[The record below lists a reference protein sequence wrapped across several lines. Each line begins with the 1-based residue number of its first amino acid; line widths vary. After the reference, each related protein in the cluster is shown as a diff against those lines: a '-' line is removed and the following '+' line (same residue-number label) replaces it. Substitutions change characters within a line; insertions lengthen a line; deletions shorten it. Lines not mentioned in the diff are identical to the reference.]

1 MNPYR
6 PGLASALLILTGLVL
21 GGCREKEPAPAA
33 SPAILSG
40 IPVMPQSSPR
50 TTAAGSDAVEA
61 AYSIIA
67 PADSVASWYRRTLAG
82 SGWQMTGDV
91 RSPSGGVTI
100 HAQKSA
106 RPIWVIIEPVG
117 TGVGSIYSIIG
128 AEPDTAAVRGAH
140 D

>member
-1 MNPYR
+1 MNPCR
-6 PGLASALLILTGLVL
+6 PGLPSAWLVLTALVL

-33 SPAILSG
+33 SPANLSG

-50 TTAAGSDAVEA
+50 TTAAGRDAVEA
-61 AYSIIA
+61 VYSIIA

-82 SGWQMTGDV
+82 NGWQMTGDV
-91 RSPSGGVTI
+91 RSAAGAVTI
-100 HAQKSA
+100 HAQKSS
-106 RPIWVIIEPVG
+106 RPIWIIIEPVS
-117 TGVGSIYSIIG
+117 TGIGSIYSIIG

>member
-1 MNPYR
+1 MNPCR
-6 PGLASALLILTGLVL
+6 QAFPSVLLVLASLVL
-21 GGCREKEPAPAA
+21 GCREKEQAPAA

-50 TTAAGSDAVEA
+50 ATAAGSDAVEA
-61 AYSIIA
+61 AYSVIA
-67 PADSVASWYRRTLAG
+67 PVDSVAAWYRRTLAG

-91 RSPSGGVTI
+91 RSASGGVTL

-106 RPIWVIIEPVG
+106 RPIWVIIEPVSRG
-117 TGVGSIYSIIG
+117 IGSTYSLIG
-128 AEPDTAAVRGAH
+128 AEPDTAAVRGTR